1 MKNIL
6 LFMLIA
12 AMIPLALGA
21 GDDAVSNASPSVLT
35 TSQGYPVYDN
45 DNSLT
50 VGERG
55 PTLLQDIEFI
65 DKIAH
70 FDRERIP
77 ERVVHAKGAGA
88 FGYFQVYEPMASYT
102 KADFLQDPDKKTPV
116 FVRFSTVAGG
126 RGSADTVRD
135 VRGFA
140 TKFYTEEGNYDIV
153 GNNLPVFFIRDAIKF
168 PDLIHAVKAEPH
180 NNIPSSSTAHNN
192 FWDFISQT
200 PESTHMLTWV
210 FSDRGTPASYRM
222 MEGFG
227 VNTYIW
233 VNADG
238 QAVYVKYHWKPV
250 LGVHNLDRQ
259 NATRIAGEDPDYLT
273 RDLWDAIKRGEFV
286 EYELYV
292 QMMDISQELNQSFD
306 PLDDTKTWPE
316 DQFPLMPVG
325 KMVLDRNPD
334 NYFTQVEQ
342 AAFCPANLVPG
353 IELSADKMLQG
364 RAFSYADTQRYR
376 LGANFNDLPTN
387 RPLAEVANN
396 QRDGVMQSKVFNGSV
411 NFAPSSQGGLAA
423 ANEEGVPYEPYIE
436 GNITRERIYQTD
448 DFTQAKERYS
458 SMNETEKEHLAG
470 NLIADLK
477 GVTKPEIQRLA
488 IDNNIAQI
496 DEGLAAS
503 IATALGL

>member
-1 MKNIL
+1 
-6 LFMLIA
+6 MLVV
-12 AMIPLALGA
+12 AMMPLAPGA
-21 GDDAVSNASPSVLT
+21 SDDAVSNASGSVLT
-35 TSQGYPVYDN
+35 TGQGHPIFDN
-45 DNSLT
+45 NNSLT

-65 DKIAH
+65 EKIAN

-88 FGYFQVYEPMASYT
+88 FGYFQVYEPMTNYT
-102 KADFLQDPDKKTPV
+102 KAKFLQDPDQKTPV

-153 GNNLPVFFIRDAIKF
+153 GNDLPVFFIRDAIKF
-168 PDLIHAVKAEPH
+168 PDLVHAVKAEPH
-180 NNIPSSSTAHNN
+180 NNIPSSSTGHNN

-210 FSDRGTPASYRM
+210 FSDRGTPASY
-222 MEGFG
+222 
-227 VNTYIW
+227 
-233 VNADG
+233 
-238 QAVYVKYHWKPV
+238 VKYHWKPA
-250 LGVHNLDRQ
+250 LGVKNFDHQ
-259 NATRIAGEDPDYLT
+259 NAYRIAGEDPDYLV
-273 RDLWDAIKRGEFV
+273 RDLWDAIERGESV

-292 QMMDISQELNQSFD
+292 QMMNISEELNQTFD

-334 NYFTQVEQ
+334 NFFTQVEQ

-364 RAFSYADTQRYR
+364 RVFSYADTQRYR
-376 LGANFNDLPTN
+376 LGVNFKDLPTN
-387 RPLAEVANN
+387 RSLATVANN
-396 QRDGVMQSKVFNGSV
+396 QRDGAMQTKIFNGSI
-411 NFAPSSQGGLAA
+411 NFAPSSQGGLISATEA
-423 ANEEGVPYEPYIE
+423 GVPYEPYVQ
-436 GNITRERIYQTD
+436 GNITRETIYKTD
-448 DFTQAKERYS
+448 DFSQARERYLA
-458 SMNETEKEHLAG
+458 MNETEKEHLAG
-470 NLIADLK
+470 NLVADLK
-477 GVTKPEIQRLA
+477 WVTKPEIQRLA
-488 IDNNIAQI
+488 IDNIIAQI
-496 DEGLAAS
+496 DEGLAATIS
-503 IATALGL
+503 EALGL

>member
-1 MKNIL
+1 MKTIL
-6 LFMLIA
+6 LFMLVV
-12 AMIPLALGA
+12 AMMPLAPGA
-21 GDDAVSNASPSVLT
+21 SDDAVSNASGSVLT
-35 TSQGYPVYDN
+35 TGQGHPIFDN
-45 DNSLT
+45 NNSLT

-65 DKIAH
+65 EKIAN

-88 FGYFQVYEPMASYT
+88 FGYFQVYEPMTNYT
-102 KADFLQDPDKKTPV
+102 KAKFLQDPDQKTPV

-153 GNNLPVFFIRDAIKF
+153 GNDLPVFFIRDAIKF
-168 PDLIHAVKAEPH
+168 PDLVHAVKAEPH
-180 NNIPSSSTAHNN
+180 NNIPSSSTGHNN

-210 FSDRGTPASYRM
+210 FSDRGTPASY
-222 MEGFG
+222 
-227 VNTYIW
+227 
-233 VNADG
+233 
-238 QAVYVKYHWKPV
+238 VKYHWKPA
-250 LGVHNLDRQ
+250 LGVKNFDHQ
-259 NATRIAGEDPDYLT
+259 NAYRIAGEDPDYLV
-273 RDLWDAIKRGEFV
+273 RDLWDAIERGESV

-292 QMMDISQELNQSFD
+292 QMMNISEELNQTFD

-334 NYFTQVEQ
+334 NFFTQVEQ

-364 RAFSYADTQRYR
+364 RVFSYADTQRYR
-376 LGANFNDLPTN
+376 LGVNFKDLPTN
-387 RPLAEVANN
+387 RSLATVANN
-396 QRDGVMQSKVFNGSV
+396 QRDGAMQTKIFNGSI
-411 NFAPSSQGGLAA
+411 NFAPSSQGGLISATEA
-423 ANEEGVPYEPYIE
+423 GVPYEPYVQ
-436 GNITRERIYQTD
+436 GNITRECS
-448 DFTQAKERYS
+448 FYS
-458 SMNETEKEHLAG
+458 SP
-470 NLIADLK
+470 ILK
-477 GVTKPEIQRLA
+477 SSRMPFSLFITK
-488 IDNNIAQI
+488 
-496 DEGLAAS
+496 S
-503 IATALGL
+503 ITALPCRSMIPSSSRSSS

>member
-1 MKNIL
+1 MKTIL
-6 LFMLIA
+6 LFMLVV
-12 AMIPLALGA
+12 AMMPLAPGA
-21 GDDAVSNASPSVLT
+21 SDDAVSNASGSVLT
-35 TSQGYPVYDN
+35 TGQGHPIFDN
-45 DNSLT
+45 NNSLT

-65 DKIAH
+65 EKIAN

-88 FGYFQVYEPMASYT
+88 FGYFQVYEPMTNYT
-102 KADFLQDPDKKTPV
+102 KAKFLQDPDQKTPV

-153 GNNLPVFFIRDAIKF
+153 GNDLPVFFIRDAIKF
-168 PDLIHAVKAEPH
+168 PDLVHAVKAEPH
-180 NNIPSSSTAHNN
+180 NNIPSSSTGHNN

-210 FSDRGTPASYRM
+210 FSDRGTPASY
-222 MEGFG
+222 
-227 VNTYIW
+227 
-233 VNADG
+233 
-238 QAVYVKYHWKPV
+238 VKYHWKPA
-250 LGVHNLDRQ
+250 LGVKNFDHQ
-259 NATRIAGEDPDYLT
+259 NAYRIAGEDPDYLV
-273 RDLWDAIKRGEFV
+273 RDLWDAIERGESV

-292 QMMDISQELNQSFD
+292 QMMNISEELNQTFD

-316 DQFPLMPVG
+316 DQFPPMPVG

-334 NYFTQVEQ
+334 NFFTQVEQ

-376 LGANFNDLPTN
+376 LGVNFKDLPTN
-387 RPLAEVANN
+387 RSLATVANN
-396 QRDGVMQSKVFNGSV
+396 QRDGAMQTKIFNGSI
-411 NFAPSSQGGLAA
+411 NFAPSSQGGLISATEA
-423 ANEEGVPYEPYIE
+423 GVPYEPYVQ
-436 GNITRERIYQTD
+436 GNITRETIYKTD
-448 DFTQAKERYS
+448 DFSQARERYLA
-458 SMNETEKEHLAG
+458 MNETEKEHLAG
-470 NLIADLK
+470 NLVADLK
-477 GVTKPEIQRLA
+477 WVTKPEIQRLA
-488 IDNNIAQI
+488 IDNIIAQI
-496 DEGLAAS
+496 DEGLAATIS
-503 IATALGL
+503 EALGL

>member
-1 MKNIL
+1 MKTIL
-6 LFMLIA
+6 LFMLVV
-12 AMIPLALGA
+12 AMMPLAPGA
-21 GDDAVSNASPSVLT
+21 SDDAVSNASGSVLT
-35 TSQGYPVYDN
+35 TGQGHPIFDN
-45 DNSLT
+45 NNSLT

-65 DKIAH
+65 EKIAN

-88 FGYFQVYEPMASYT
+88 FGYFQVYEPMTNYT
-102 KADFLQDPDKKTPV
+102 KAKFLQDPDQKTPV

-153 GNNLPVFFIRDAIKF
+153 GNDLPVFFIRDAIKF
-168 PDLIHAVKAEPH
+168 PDLVHAVKAEPH
-180 NNIPSSSTAHNN
+180 NNIPSSSTGHNN

-210 FSDRGTPASYRM
+210 FSDRGTPASY
-222 MEGFG
+222 
-227 VNTYIW
+227 
-233 VNADG
+233 
-238 QAVYVKYHWKPV
+238 VKYHWKPA
-250 LGVHNLDRQ
+250 LGVKNFDHQ
-259 NATRIAGEDPDYLT
+259 NAYRIAGEDPDYLV
-273 RDLWDAIKRGEFV
+273 RDLWDAIERGESV

-292 QMMDISQELNQSFD
+292 QMMNISEELNQTFD

-334 NYFTQVEQ
+334 NFFTQVEQ

-364 RAFSYADTQRYR
+364 RVFSYADTQRYR
-376 LGANFNDLPTN
+376 LGVNFKDLPTN
-387 RPLAEVANN
+387 RSLATVANN
-396 QRDGVMQSKVFNGSV
+396 QRDGAMQTKIFNGSI
-411 NFAPSSQGGLAA
+411 NFAPSSQGGLISATEA
-423 ANEEGVPYEPYIE
+423 GVPYEPYVQ
-436 GNITRERIYQTD
+436 GNITRETIYKTD
-448 DFTQAKERYS
+448 DFSQARERYLA
-458 SMNETEKEHLAG
+458 MNETEKEHLAG
-470 NLIADLK
+470 NLVADLK
-477 GVTKPEIQRLA
+477 WVTKPEIQRLA
-488 IDNNIAQI
+488 IDNIIAQI
-496 DEGLAAS
+496 DEGLAATIS
-503 IATALGL
+503 EALGL

>member
-1 MKNIL
+1 MKTIL
-6 LFMLIA
+6 LFMLVV
-12 AMIPLALGA
+12 AMMPLAPGA
-21 GDDAVSNASPSVLT
+21 SDDAVSNASGSVLT
-35 TSQGYPVYDN
+35 TGQGHPIFDN
-45 DNSLT
+45 NNSLT

-65 DKIAH
+65 EKIAN

-88 FGYFQVYEPMASYT
+88 FGYFQVYEPMTNYT
-102 KADFLQDPDKKTPV
+102 KAKFLQDPDQKTPV

-153 GNNLPVFFIRDAIKF
+153 GNDLPVFFIRDAIKF
-168 PDLIHAVKAEPH
+168 PDLVHAVKAEPH
-180 NNIPSSSTAHNN
+180 NNIPSSSTGHNN

-210 FSDRGTPASYRM
+210 FSDRGTPASY
-222 MEGFG
+222 
-227 VNTYIW
+227 
-233 VNADG
+233 
-238 QAVYVKYHWKPV
+238 VKYHWKPA
-250 LGVHNLDRQ
+250 LGVKNFDHQ
-259 NATRIAGEDPDYLT
+259 NAYRIAGEDPDYLV
-273 RDLWDAIKRGEFV
+273 RDLWDAIERGESV

-292 QMMDISQELNQSFD
+292 QMMNISEELNQTFD

-334 NYFTQVEQ
+334 NFFTQVEQ

-364 RAFSYADTQRYR
+364 RVFSYADTQRYR
-376 LGANFNDLPTN
+376 LGVNFKDLPTN
-387 RPLAEVANN
+387 RSLATVANN
-396 QRDGVMQSKVFNGSV
+396 QRDGAMQTKIFNGSI
-411 NFAPSSQGGLAA
+411 NFAPSSQGGLISATEA
-423 ANEEGVPYEPYIE
+423 GVPYELYVQ
-436 GNITRERIYQTD
+436 GNITRETIYKTD
-448 DFTQAKERYS
+448 DFSQARERYLA
-458 SMNETEKEHLAG
+458 MNETEKEHLAG
-470 NLIADLK
+470 NLVADLK
-477 GVTKPEIQRLA
+477 WVTKPEIQRLA
-488 IDNNIAQI
+488 IDNIIAQI
-496 DEGLAAS
+496 DEGLAATIS
-503 IATALGL
+503 EALGL

>member
-1 MKNIL
+1 
-6 LFMLIA
+6 MLVV
-12 AMIPLALGA
+12 AMMPLAPGA
-21 GDDAVSNASPSVLT
+21 SDDAVSNASGSVLT
-35 TSQGYPVYDN
+35 TGQGHPIFDN
-45 DNSLT
+45 NNSLT

-65 DKIAH
+65 EKIAN

-88 FGYFQVYEPMASYT
+88 FGYFQVYEPMTNYT
-102 KADFLQDPDKKTPV
+102 KAKFLQDPDQKTPV

-153 GNNLPVFFIRDAIKF
+153 GNDLPVFFIRDAIKF
-168 PDLIHAVKAEPH
+168 PDLVHAVKAEPH
-180 NNIPSSSTAHNN
+180 NNIPSSSTGHNN

-210 FSDRGTPASYRM
+210 FSDRGTPASY
-222 MEGFG
+222 
-227 VNTYIW
+227 
-233 VNADG
+233 
-238 QAVYVKYHWKPV
+238 VKYHWKPA
-250 LGVHNLDRQ
+250 LGVKNFDHQ
-259 NATRIAGEDPDYLT
+259 NAYRIAGEDPDYLV
-273 RDLWDAIKRGEFV
+273 RDLWDAIERGESV

-292 QMMDISQELNQSFD
+292 QMMNISEELNQTFD

-334 NYFTQVEQ
+334 NFFTQVEQ

-364 RAFSYADTQRYR
+364 RVFSYADTQRYR
-376 LGANFNDLPTN
+376 LGVNFKDLPTN
-387 RPLAEVANN
+387 RSLATVANN
-396 QRDGVMQSKVFNGSV
+396 QRDGAMQTKIFNGSI
-411 NFAPSSQGGLAA
+411 NFAPSSQGGLISATEA
-423 ANEEGVPYEPYIE
+423 GVPYEPYVQ
-436 GNITRERIYQTD
+436 GNITRETIYKTD
-448 DFTQAKERYS
+448 DFSQARERYLA
-458 SMNETEKEHLAG
+458 MNETEKEHLAG
-470 NLIADLK
+470 NLVADLK

-488 IDNNIAQI
+488 IDNIIAQI
-496 DEGLAAS
+496 DEGLAATIS
-503 IATALGL
+503 EALGL

>member
-1 MKNIL
+1 MKTIL
-6 LFMLIA
+6 LFMLVV
-12 AMIPLALGA
+12 AMMPLAPGA
-21 GDDAVSNASPSVLT
+21 SDDAVSNASGSVLT
-35 TSQGYPVYDN
+35 TGQGHPIFDN
-45 DNSLT
+45 NNSLT

-65 DKIAH
+65 EKIAN

-88 FGYFQVYEPMASYT
+88 FGYFQVYEPMTNYT
-102 KADFLQDPDKKTPV
+102 KAKFLQDPDQKTPV

-153 GNNLPVFFIRDAIKF
+153 GNDLPVFFIRDAIKF
-168 PDLIHAVKAEPH
+168 PDLVHAVKAEPH
-180 NNIPSSSTAHNN
+180 NNIPSSSTGHNN

-210 FSDRGTPASYRM
+210 FSDRGTPASY
-222 MEGFG
+222 
-227 VNTYIW
+227 
-233 VNADG
+233 
-238 QAVYVKYHWKPV
+238 VKYHWKPA
-250 LGVHNLDRQ
+250 LGVKNFDHQ
-259 NATRIAGEDPDYLT
+259 NAYRIAGEDPDYLV
-273 RDLWDAIKRGEFV
+273 RDLWDAIERGESV

-292 QMMDISQELNQSFD
+292 QMMNISEELNQTFD

-334 NYFTQVEQ
+334 NFFTQVEQ

-376 LGANFNDLPTN
+376 LGVNFKDLPTN
-387 RPLAEVANN
+387 RSLATVANN
-396 QRDGVMQSKVFNGSV
+396 QRDGAMQTKIFNGSI
-411 NFAPSSQGGLAA
+411 NFAPSSQGGLISATEA
-423 ANEEGVPYEPYIE
+423 GVPYEPYVQ
-436 GNITRERIYQTD
+436 GNITRETIYKTD
-448 DFTQAKERYS
+448 DFSQARERYLA
-458 SMNETEKEHLAG
+458 MNETEKEHLAG
-470 NLIADLK
+470 NLVADLK
-477 GVTKPEIQRLA
+477 WVTKPEIQRLA
-488 IDNNIAQI
+488 IDNIIAQI
-496 DEGLAAS
+496 DEGLAATIS
-503 IATALGL
+503 EALGL